1 VAVVIAD
8 SSALIALQRVG
19 RLELLHG
26 LFGEVVVPGAVARE
40 VERGGLA
47 LPSWLKVHGLRGDAP
62 SELYSRNLGGG
73 EREVIAL
80 ALELGTR
87 RVVLDDL
94 AARRAA
100 REQAL
105 EVVGTAALL
114 YLAKRRG
121 LLNAVRP
128 TLDHLLAEGFR
139 LSPTVYA
146 AILEAAGESEA
157 S

>member
-26 LFGEVVVPGAVARE
+26 LFSEVVVPGAVARE
-40 VERGGLA
+40 VKRGGLA
-47 LPSWLKVHGLRGDAP
+47 PPSWLKVHELRRETP
-62 SELYSRNLGGG
+62 PELYSRNLGGG

-87 RVVLDDL
+87 RVALDDL
-94 AARRAA
+94 AARRVA
-100 REQAL
+100 REQGL
-105 EVVGTAALL
+105 DVVGTAALL

-121 LLNAVRP
+121 LLEAVRP
-128 TLDHLLAEGFR
+128 ALDELLAEGFR

-146 AILEAAGESEA
+146 TILEAAGEGEPS
-157 S
+157 